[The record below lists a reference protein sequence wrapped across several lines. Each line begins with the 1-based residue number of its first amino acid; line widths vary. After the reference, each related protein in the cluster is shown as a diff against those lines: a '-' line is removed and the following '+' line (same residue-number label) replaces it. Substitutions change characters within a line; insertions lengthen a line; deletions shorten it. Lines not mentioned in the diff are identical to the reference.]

1 VGSDLRFLAGEVK
14 AARLEA
20 ENVSEGPVGMPTG
33 RVVFHS
39 AVTEEA
45 KVLKFPFVKEP
56 TVQHAS
62 RRDIEVGVRR
72 ALDGLRM
79 TLPELRD
86 EARTGDFRSQRA
98 RLVWSAIRDVVP
110 QD

>member
-1 VGSDLRFLAGEVK
+1 
-14 AARLEA
+14 
-20 ENVSEGPVGMPTG
+20 
-33 RVVFHS
+33 VF
-39 AVTEEA
+39 
-45 KVLKFPFVKEP
+45 KLPFVKEP

-62 RRDIEVGVRR
+62 RRDIEAGVQK
-72 ALDGLRM
+72 ALNGLHM

-110 QD
+110 ED